1 MTTVTASAQP
11 APVFV
16 VAAPRSGGQRLARW
30 LSGPERPVNHWLDVI
45 DAARAAAR
53 LPLRDKSD
61 MWTRDDALAWSSW
74 LQPVL
79 DQQHRGVAP
88 ECSAFEFAPATML
101 RVAALAHWF
110 PKARFVFLYR
120 DVRETLALMLDSW
133 MASRHP
139 HASGVQLP
147 SAQRWNFP
155 LPPGW
160 SAQCNKPL
168 IEIVAWQWAKMMR
181 VGMDMLEEL
190 DPARWCVTSYD
201 RLLHDPFDELRAIAH
216 FLGGTPFSQESA
228 GRRFL
233 PVGRISPVAAIWL
246 PHADALKVAAPI
258 VAVQADRA
266 VQLFANAPQTRI
278 AEMHGA

>member
-1 MTTVTASAQP
+1 MTKVTVPPQP

-30 LSGPERPVNHWLDVI
+30 LSGPERPVNHWLGVI
-45 DAARAAAR
+45 DAARAGR
-53 LPLRDKSD
+53 GLPLLDKSD
-61 MWTRDDALAWSSW
+61 MWTREDALAWSPW

-79 DQQHRGVAP
+79 DQHGPDVAP
-88 ECSAFEFAPATML
+88 TVVAFEFAPATLL

-133 MASRHP
+133 IASRHQ

-160 SAQCNKPL
+160 SAQCHRPL

-181 VGMDMLEEL
+181 VGMDMLAEL
-190 DPARWCVTSYD
+190 DPARWCLTSYD
-201 RLLHDPFDELRAIAH
+201 RLLQDPFGELRGIAQ
-216 FLGGTPFSQESA
+216 FLDCLPYPQQSA

-233 PVGRISPVAAIWL
+233 PADRTSPDAVLWL
-246 PHADALKVAAPI
+246 AHADALKLAAPI
-258 VAVQADRA
+258 VALQADRA
-266 VQLFANAPQTRI
+266 VQLFATPPQTRI
-278 AEMHGA
+278 VAMRGE